1 MQFEPWFSH
10 EVGKDFRKWENGGL
24 NHYHELGEGRKRIV
38 SRLTGLAHRIFVDE
52 VDEFGRYRDEI
63 LEKYSLRN
71 RFDRMGR
78 EENCV

>member
-1 MQFEPWFSH
+1 M
-10 EVGKDFRKWENGGL
+10 GKDFRKRENGGL

-38 SRLTGLAHRIFVDE
+38 LRLTGLAHRIFVDE
-52 VDEFGRYRDEI
+52 VDEFGRYRDQI